1 MAMAGA
7 IHDINTFD
15 LILFQSVFTLPVGE
29 FWPAHTKNTM

>member
-1 MAMAGA
+1 MAITGA